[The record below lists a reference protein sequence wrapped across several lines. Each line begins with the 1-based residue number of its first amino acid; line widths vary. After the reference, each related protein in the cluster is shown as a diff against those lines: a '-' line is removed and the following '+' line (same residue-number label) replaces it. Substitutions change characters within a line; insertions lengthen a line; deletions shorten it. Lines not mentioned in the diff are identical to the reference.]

1 MIGNPSSFAF
11 VLVGLFLLG
20 CGGGDGGDGDGGA
33 GLGQGKLYFSYGKM
47 QVLDMATA
55 GLSELAYGKLPWPLQ
70 NGSLLYVT
78 QEEKLVTGDPQGA
91 GTNPITDC
99 PYCDRLSVDSGESR
113 VVHDT
118 LGVVQGE
125 NGNWSVVRQMDGTV
139 VGKWLHMHE
148 PAFLSDGSVV
158 MSSTSGGLWLSD
170 PGLGAPVELGGLG
183 PGASNPSGSPDGG
196 KVAVVSQSHVWVM
209 NQDGSE
215 PVQLTH
221 DENYLGAHW
230 PTWSPDGK
238 LIAYQHGTSD
248 GIWVIPSSGGTA
260 KPVLNA
266 KGENW
271 LAEGPMVW
279 R

>member
-11 VLVGLFLLG
+11 PLVALLLLG
-20 CGGGDGGDGDGGA
+20 CGGGDAEGGGVGVGN
-33 GLGQGKLYFSYGKM
+33 GTLYFSYGKM
-47 QVLDMATA
+47 QALDMATA
-55 GLSELAYGKLPWPLQ
+55 ELTELAYGKLPWPLKD
-70 NGSLLYVT
+70 GSMLYVT
-78 QEEKLVTGDPQGA
+78 QEEKLVKGDGHGA
-91 GTNPITDC
+91 AANPISEC
-99 PYCDRLSVDSGESR
+99 LYCDRLSVDAGETR
-113 VVHDT
+113 LVHDT

-125 NGNWSVVRQMDGTV
+125 NGNWSVVRQTDGTV
-139 VGKWLHMHE
+139 LAKWLHMHE
-148 PAFLSDGSVV
+148 PAFLADGSVV
-158 MSSTSGGLWLSD
+158 MSSTSGGLWHSD
-170 PGLGAPVELGGLG
+170 AGLGAPVELGGLG
-183 PGASNPSGSPDGG
+183 PGASNPSGNPDGG
-196 KVAVVSQSHVWVM
+196 KLAVVSQSHVWVM
-209 NQDGSE
+209 NVDGSN

-260 KPVLNA
+260 KPVLND
-266 KGENW
+266 KGNNW